1 MAKHLPPP
9 KNKHLSQS
17 SHKAKKEHIIS
28 AKDRD
33 LLSERQ
39 FSFKT
44 FIACLISLVM
54 LVGLRYIHLE
64 GWVNVA
70 LYALPLL
77 AVSAGVIIRL
87 LTMLSERDYYDEDI
101 IMLAVAVAAFA
112 IGHYVAASISML
124 LYRLGET
131 FTNLAVSICRK
142 NMDELV
148 SSGTR
153 KANVLK
159 NGRVFSVRPEQLV
172 PGDILIVSPGET
184 VPLDGVVVEGMSAI
198 DSSLISGDKTPF
210 NITTGS
216 KVLSGCRNLSRDLK
230 IQVTRGYDKSAYA
243 RIIDGLMDTNRK
255 KAKQEIYSS
264 RFLRYFTPAAVLLA
278 VLLSVIPPIFYGDW
292 ATWIERGIVIL
303 IMACPCA
310 LSVSVPLCYMSG
322 LIKSTKNG
330 IQVEN
335 ADVLENLSRTE
346 TMVFDKTGIITD
358 GKYTVAAVF
367 PEKGV
372 STKQLLQVAAEA
384 ERYSKHPVAKALR
397 QVGELSSLE
406 EGETIETE
414 ELHGKGVS
422 SYVRKHHIYVGN
434 ASLMEEHGIH
444 YKVPQRAGAA
454 IHVAVDEIYWG
465 YILVNDKLKNG
476 AFDAIESMRLQ
487 GVRNMVLLTGDVRSV
502 SRTLASSLNFDMVK
516 AELMPEG
523 KVAAVEYL
531 MATKGDRSSLGFVG
545 DAENDREAIL
555 RANIGIAV
563 GAIDAENPFDTA
575 DVVIM
580 SKDLAKLPKMMEISR
595 LSTNAARLNILA
607 TVAVKFALI
616 ILGAFGIIPISL
628 AAGCEAGVTIFSM
641 LNTMRILKP
650 EKKVR
655 EDE

>member
-1 MAKHLPPP
+1 MANHLPPP

-17 SHKAKKEHIIS
+17 SHRVKKEPLVS
-28 AKDRD
+28 AKNRD

-39 FSFKT
+39 FSLKT
-44 FIACLISLVM
+44 LIACIISVLLLI
-54 LVGLRYIHLE
+54 GIHYVPAE
-64 GWVNVA
+64 GWVKTV
-70 LYALPLL
+70 LYILPLL
-77 AVSAGVIIRL
+77 TVSAGVMMRL
-87 LTMLSERDYYDEDI
+87 IAMLSERDYFDEDI
-101 IMLAVAVAAFA
+101 IMLAAAVAAFA
-112 IGHYVAASISML
+112 AGFYVEANIAML
-124 LYRLGET
+124 LYRFGEIA
-131 FTNLAVSICRK
+131 TNLAVSICRK
-142 NMDELV
+142 NIDEFI
-148 SSGTR
+148 SAGTR

-172 PGDILIVSPGET
+172 PGDILIVSPGEII
-184 VPLDGVVVEGMSAI
+184 PLDGIVVEGMSAI
-198 DSSLISGDKTPF
+198 DSSLISGDKRPF
-210 NITTGS
+210 NVTEGG

-230 IQVTRGYDKSAYA
+230 IKVTRVHDKSAYA
-243 RIIDGLMDTNRK
+243 RIIDGLTDTNRK
-255 KAKQEIYSS
+255 KAKQEIFAS
-264 RFLRYFTPAAVLLA
+264 RFLRYFTPAALLVA
-278 VLLSVIPPIFYGDW
+278 VLMSVIPPIFYGDW
-292 ATWIERGIVIL
+292 VNWIQKGVVIL

-310 LSVSVPLCYMSG
+310 MSVSVPLCYMSG
-322 LIKSTKNG
+322 LIKSVQNG
-330 IQVEN
+330 IKVEN

-358 GKYTVAAVF
+358 GKYNVAAVF
-367 PEKGV
+367 PEKGI
-372 STKQLLQVAAEA
+372 STKQILQAAAEA

-397 QVGELSSLE
+397 QIGEISDLQD
-406 EGETIETE
+406 GEIAEVE

-422 SYVRKHHIYVGN
+422 AYVKKHHIYVGN

-465 YILVNDKLKNG
+465 YILVIDKLKSG
-476 AFDAIESMRLQ
+476 AFDAIESMRRQ

-531 MATKGDRSSLGFVG
+531 MATKGEHSSLGFVG
-545 DAENDREAIL
+545 DAENDREAL
-555 RANIGIAV
+555 KRANIGIAI
-563 GAIDAENPFDTA
+563 GAIDAEKPFDTA

-580 SKDLAKLPKMMEISR
+580 SDDLAKLPKMMEISR
-595 LSTNAARLNILA
+595 ISTNVARMNILA
-607 TVAVKFALI
+607 SVGVKLLLI
-616 ILGAFGIIPISL
+616 ILGAFGIIPIVL
-628 AAGCEAGVTIFSM
+628 AAGFEAGTTIFSM

>member
-17 SHKAKKEHIIS
+17 SHKAKKEPILS

-39 FSFKT
+39 FTAKT
-44 FIACLISLVM
+44 LIACLISSLM
-54 LVGLRYIHLE
+54 LVGLRYIPAE
-64 GWVNVA
+64 GWVKVVA
-70 LYALPLL
+70 YALPL
-77 AVSAGVIIRL
+77 AAASAGVVMRL
-87 LTMLSERDYYDEDI
+87 ITMLSEKDYYDEDI
-101 IMLAVAVAAFA
+101 IMLAAAVAAFA
-112 IGHYVAASISML
+112 TGHFVAASISMI

-131 FTNLAVSICRK
+131 FTNLAVSNCKK
-142 NMDELV
+142 NFDELI

-159 NGRVFSVRPEQLV
+159 NGRVYSVRPEQLV

-184 VPLDGVVVEGMSAI
+184 IPLDGVVVEGMSTI
-198 DSSLISGDKTPF
+198 DSSLISGDKIPF
-210 NITTGS
+210 NVTAGA

-230 IQVTRGYDKSAYA
+230 IQVTRGYDKSAYV

-255 KAKQEIYSS
+255 KAKQEIYAS
-264 RFLRYFTPAAVLLA
+264 RFLRYFTPAAVLAA
-278 VLLSVIPPIFYGDW
+278 VLLSVIPPIFYGEW
-292 ATWIERGIVIL
+292 LNWIDRGVVIL

-322 LIKSTKNG
+322 LVKSAKKG

-358 GKYTVAAVF
+358 GVYTVAAVF
-367 PEKGV
+367 PEKGI
-372 STKQLLQVAAEA
+372 STKQLLRAAAEA
-384 ERYSKHPVAKALR
+384 ERFSKHPVAKALR
-397 QVGELSSLE
+397 QVVELTPLDDGESVE
-406 EGETIETE
+406 VE

-422 SYVRKHHIYVGN
+422 AYVKKHHVYVGN
-434 ASLMEEHGIH
+434 ASLMEEHEIH
-444 YKVPQRAGAA
+444 YRVPQRAGAA

-465 YILVNDKLKNG
+465 YILVNDKLKTG
-476 AFDAIESMRLQ
+476 AFDAIESMRRL

-531 MATKGDRSSLGFVG
+531 MATKGERSSLGFVG
-545 DAENDREAIL
+545 DAENDREALL
-555 RANIGIAV
+555 RANVGIAV

-580 SKDLAKLPKMMEISR
+580 SKDLGKLPQMMDISR
-595 LSTNAARLNILA
+595 AAANAARINILSTA
-607 TVAVKFALI
+607 AVKFGVI
-616 ILGAFGIIPISL
+616 IFGAFGIVPVSL
-628 AAGCEAGVTIFSM
+628 AAAFEAGVTIFSM
-641 LNTMRILKP
+641 INTMRILKP
-650 EKKVR
+650 EKKVH